1 MKPWLS
7 LVVAFTLIVGGLV
20 AGGGCKKPDEG
31 LEPGDPNLTIPPG
44 EERGPQGAN
53 YPQDT
58 GSETPQMPG
67 E

>member
-20 AGGGCKKPDEG
+20 AGGGCKKPNEEG
-31 LEPGDPNLTIPPG
+31 LEPGDPNVTTPPG
-44 EERGPQGAN
+44 EEEGPQGAN
-53 YPQDT
+53 YPED
-58 GSETPQMPG
+58 GSETPQVPG